1 MSGNVTASKNSMERS
16 QAIAGQQENSTA
28 SLSTQIEGCVDAIEG
43 DRLYG
48 WAWKPSQPDEKVHL
62 SLYVDGQKVADFAAD
77 RERADLQAN
86 GVGDGRHAFEY
97 RSADGKGL
105 LGRYVEVRIAG
116 DNARLP
122 LQAQAAS
129 AVTTLALVNRIAQL
143 EAAIAG
149 LAERDQEKKQV
160 LADLK
165 QQVSAVQRNIK
176 QHDLAIFRQ
185 DTALKSREHL
195 AEKVSVNYR
204 RRIRKIYFS
213 IMCVSVFVFG
223 FFIFYSLLNFGI
235 LDFHVR
241 ENLPEWVSRW
251 F

>member
-1 MSGNVTASKNSMERS
+1 MSGNVTAAKNSMDLS
-16 QAIAGQQENSTA
+16 QATTGQQENSTA
-28 SLSTQIEGCVDAIEG
+28 SLFGQVEGCVDAIEG

-48 WAWKPSQPDEKVHL
+48 WAWKPGQPDEKVHL
-62 SLYVDGQKVADFAAD
+62 SLYVDGQKVADFTAD

-116 DNARLP
+116 EDARLP

-149 LAERDQEKKQV
+149 LAERDQEKQTA
-160 LADLK
+160 LADL
-165 QQVSAVQRNIK
+165 QQLVSEAQRDIK

-185 DTALKSREHL
+185 DATLKSREHEIHSVSTVYR
-195 AEKVSVNYR
+195 AKVHR
-204 RRIRKIYFS
+204 IYFALLCIS
-213 IMCVSVFVFG
+213 IVVIGFVFSSY
-223 FFIFYSLLNFGI
+223 FLNFGV
-235 LDFHVR
+235 LELFNR
-241 ENLPEWVSRW
+241 ENFPEWVSRW
-251 F
+251 L